1 MASDQT
7 EMGGTDVRDAVYRTL
22 SVQENSIATLQ
33 NTETVAEITRV
44 AEVINEENGR
54 VVFSGIGKSGDVGKK
69 VSSTFNSIGVSSHF
83 IHPVEALHGDL
94 GGLSAEDVVVLISNS
109 GNTDEMV
116 ELLQFLS
123 SFDATT
129 VAITSDPESK
139 LGTRGDYHIN
149 TKIEEEGAVVEL
161 VPMASATV
169 TMTIGDCIAN
179 ALMADRD
186 FSKQEYGHFHPGGT
200 IGKRLLLTVEDLLY
214 EDIPKT
220 RPSDTLA
227 EVALK
232 ISEGG
237 KGIAVVQD
245 DENYAKGIL
254 TDGDIRRLIESG
266 TDFHNVVAEEV
277 MIIDP
282 ITVRPGTSAIRA
294 LEILKNED
302 ISQLPVT
309 DNQDQFKG
317 VVHVHDIIEA
327 GLSTNS

>member
-1 MASDQT
+1 MARDQT
-7 EMGGTDVRDAVYRTL
+7 EMDRTDVRDAVYHTL

-33 NTETVAEITRV
+33 DAETVAEITRV
-44 AEVINEENGR
+44 AELISEEDGR
-54 VVFSGIGKSGDVGKK
+54 VVFSGIGKSGDIGKK

-94 GGLSAEDVVVLISNS
+94 GALSAQDVVVLISNS

-116 ELLQFLS
+116 ELLQFLR
-123 SFDATT
+123 SFDSTT

-139 LGTRGDYHIN
+139 LGTRADYHIN

-169 TMTIGDCIAN
+169 TMVIGDCIAN

-200 IGKRLLLTVEDLLY
+200 IWKRLLLTVEDLLHK
-214 EDIPKT
+214 DIPKT
-220 RPSDTLA
+220 RPADTLA
-227 EVALK
+227 QVALK

-237 KGIAVVQD
+237 KGIAVIQD
-245 DENYAKGIL
+245 DEDYVKGIV

-277 MIIDP
+277 MITDP
-282 ITVRPGTSAIRA
+282 ITTSVDMAAIRA
-294 LEILKNED
+294 LEVIEENN
-302 ISQLPVT
+302 ISQLVVT
-309 DNQDQFKG
+309 DDSDRFLG
-317 VVHVHDIIEA
+317 VVHIHDIIKR
-327 GLSTNS
+327 GLTT

>member
-7 EMGGTDVRDAVYRTL
+7 EMDGTDVRDAVYHTL

-33 NTETVAEITRV
+33 DAETVAEITRV
-44 AEVINEENGR
+44 AEVISEEDGR

-69 VSSTFNSIGVSSHF
+69 ISSTFNSIGVSSHF

-94 GGLSAEDVVVLISNS
+94 GALSAEDVVILISNS

-116 ELLQFLS
+116 ELLQFLR

-139 LGTRGDYHIN
+139 LGTRADYHIN
-149 TKIEEEGAVVEL
+149 TKIEEEGAIVEL

-169 TMTIGDCIAN
+169 TMVIGDCIAN

-200 IGKRLLLTVEDLLY
+200 IGKRLLLTVEDLLHK
-214 EDIPKT
+214 DIPKT
-220 RPSDTLA
+220 QPADTLA
-227 EVALK
+227 QVALK

-245 DENYAKGIL
+245 HEDYVKGIV

-266 TDFHNVVAEEV
+266 SDFHNVVAEEV
-277 MIIDP
+277 MVTDP
-282 ITVRPGTSAIRA
+282 ITTSVDMAAIQA
-294 LEILKNED
+294 LEVIEENN
-302 ISQLPVT
+302 ISQLVVT
-309 DNQDQFKG
+309 DDSDRFLG
-317 VVHVHDIIEA
+317 VVHIHDIMER
-327 GLSTNS
+327 GLTA

>member
-1 MASDQT
+1 MGSDQT
-7 EMGGTDVRDAVYRTL
+7 EMNGTDVRDAVYHTL

-33 NTETVAEITRV
+33 EEETVAEITRV
-44 AEVINEENGR
+44 AEVISEEDGR

-69 VSSTFNSIGVSSHF
+69 ISSTFNSIGVSSHF

-94 GGLSAEDVVVLISNS
+94 GALSAEDVVVLISNS

-116 ELLQFLS
+116 ELLQFLR
-123 SFDATT
+123 SFAATT

-139 LGTRGDYHIN
+139 LGTRADYHIN

-169 TMTIGDCIAN
+169 TMVIGDCIAN

-214 EDIPKT
+214 DDIPKT
-220 RPSDTLA
+220 QPTDTLA
-227 EVALK
+227 RVALK

-237 KGIAVVQD
+237 KGVAVIQD
-245 DENYAKGIL
+245 DEGYLKGIL
-254 TDGDIRRLIESG
+254 TDGDVRRLIESK
-266 TDFHNVVAEEV
+266 TNLYSVTAEQV
-277 MIIDP
+277 MITEPATISTDTP
-282 ITVRPGTSAIRA
+282 AIRA
-294 LEILKNED
+294 LEILETEN
-302 ISQLPVT
+302 ISQLIIT
-309 DNQDQFKG
+309 DDNEKFIG
-317 VVHVHDIIEA
+317 IVHIHDILME
-327 GLSTNS
+327 GLTK

>member
-1 MASDQT
+1 MESNQT
-7 EMGGTDVRDAVYRTL
+7 EMDGTDVRDAVYHTL

-33 NTETVAEITRV
+33 DADTVAEITRV
-44 AEVINEENGR
+44 AEVISKEDGR

-94 GGLSAEDVVVLISNS
+94 GALSAEDVVVLISNS

-116 ELLQFLS
+116 ELLQFLR

-139 LGTRGDYHIN
+139 LGTRADYHIN

-169 TMTIGDCIAN
+169 TMVIGDCIAN

-200 IGKRLLLTVEDLLY
+200 IGKRLLLTVEDLLH

-220 RPSDTLA
+220 RSADTLA
-227 EVALK
+227 QVTLK

-237 KGIAVVQD
+237 RGIAVIQD
-245 DENYAKGIL
+245 DESHLKGIV

-277 MIIDP
+277 MITDP
-282 ITVRPGTSAIRA
+282 ITTSVDMAAIRA
-294 LEILKNED
+294 LEVIEENN
-302 ISQLPVT
+302 ISQLVVT
-309 DNQDQFKG
+309 DDSDRFLG
-317 VVHVHDIIEA
+317 VVHIHDIIKR
-327 GLSTNS
+327 GLTT

>member
-1 MASDQT
+1 MESNQT
-7 EMGGTDVRDAVYRTL
+7 EMDGTDVRDAVYHTL

-33 NTETVAEITRV
+33 DAETVAEITRV
-44 AEVINEENGR
+44 AEVICEEDGQ
-54 VVFSGIGKSGDVGKK
+54 VVFCGIGKSGDVGKK
-69 VSSTFNSIGVSSHF
+69 ISSTFNSIGASSHF

-94 GGLSAEDVVVLISNS
+94 GALSAEDVVVLISNS

-116 ELLQFLS
+116 ELLQFLR

-139 LGTRGDYHIN
+139 LGTRADYHIN

-169 TMTIGDCIAN
+169 TMVIGDCLAN
-179 ALMADRD
+179 TLMANRD

-220 RPSDTLA
+220 QPTDTLA
-227 EVALK
+227 RVALK

-237 KGIAVVQD
+237 KGVAVIQD
-245 DENYAKGIL
+245 DEKHIEGIL
-254 TDGDIRRLIESG
+254 TDGDVRRLIESE
-266 TDFHNVVAEEV
+266 TDLYNVTAEDV
-277 MIIDP
+277 MITDP
-282 ITVRPGTSAIRA
+282 VTISLGTPAIRA
-294 LEILKNED
+294 LEILENES
-302 ISQLPVT
+302 ISQLIIT
-309 DNQDQFKG
+309 DSDEKFRG
-317 VVHVHDIIEA
+317 IVHIHDILME
-327 GLSTNS
+327 GLTE

>member
-7 EMGGTDVRDAVYRTL
+7 EMDGTDVRDAVYHTL

-33 NTETVAEITRV
+33 DAETVAEITRV
-44 AEVINEENGR
+44 AEVISEEDGR

-94 GGLSAEDVVVLISNS
+94 GALSAEDVVVLISNS

-116 ELLQFLS
+116 ELLQFLR

-139 LGTRGDYHIN
+139 LGTRADHHIN
-149 TKIEEEGAVVEL
+149 TKTEGEGAVVEL

-169 TMTIGDCIAN
+169 TMVIGDCIAN

-220 RPSDTLA
+220 RPTDTLA
-227 EVALK
+227 QVALK
-232 ISEGG
+232 IGEGG
-237 KGIAVVQD
+237 KGIAVIQNG
-245 DENYAKGIL
+245 ENEVKGIL

-266 TDFHNVVAEEV
+266 SNLHDVVAGEV
-277 MIIDP
+277 MNTNP
-282 ITVRPGTSAIRA
+282 ITVSPETPAIKA
-294 LEILKNED
+294 LEVIEKNN
-302 ISQLPVT
+302 ITQLVVT
-309 DNQDQFKG
+309 SESEVLHG
-317 VVHVHDIIEA
+317 VVHIHDIMEE
-327 GLSTNS
+327 GLSG

>member
-1 MASDQT
+1 MARDQT
-7 EMGGTDVRDAVYRTL
+7 EMDGKDVRDAVYHTL

-33 NTETVAEITRV
+33 DAETVAEINQV
-44 AEVINEENGR
+44 AEVISEEDGR
-54 VVFSGIGKSGDVGKK
+54 VVFSGIGKSGDIGKK

-94 GGLSAEDVVVLISNS
+94 GALSAEDVVVLISNS

-116 ELLQFLS
+116 ELLQFLR

-139 LGTRGDYHIN
+139 LGTRADYHIN

-169 TMTIGDCIAN
+169 TMVIGDCIAN
-179 ALMADRD
+179 ALMANRD

-220 RPSDTLA
+220 QPKDTLA
-227 EVALK
+227 RVALK

-237 KGIAVVQD
+237 KGVAVIQD
-245 DENYAKGIL
+245 DNKHVEGIL
-254 TDGDIRRLIESG
+254 TDGDVRRLIESE
-266 TDFHNVVAEEV
+266 TDLYSVTAEDV
-277 MIIDP
+277 MTFDP
-282 ITVRPGTSAIRA
+282 VTTSLDTPAIRA
-294 LEILKNED
+294 LELLEKESV
-302 ISQLPVT
+302 SQLIIT
-309 DNQDQFKG
+309 DSDEKFRG
-317 VVHVHDIIEA
+317 IVHIHDILME
-327 GLSTNS
+327 GLTE

>member
-7 EMGGTDVRDAVYRTL
+7 EMDGTDVRDAVYHTL

-33 NTETVAEITRV
+33 DAETVAEITRV
-44 AEVINEENGR
+44 AEVISEEDGR

-94 GGLSAEDVVVLISNS
+94 GALSAEDIVVLISNS

-116 ELLQFLS
+116 ELLQFLR

-139 LGTRGDYHIN
+139 LGARADYHIN

-169 TMTIGDCIAN
+169 TMVIGDCIAS
-179 ALMADRD
+179 ALMTDRD

-200 IGKRLLLTVEDLLY
+200 IGKRLLLTVEDLLH

-220 RPSDTLA
+220 RPADALA
-227 EVALK
+227 QVALK

-237 KGIAVVQD
+237 KGIAVIQD
-245 DENYAKGIL
+245 DKDYVKGIL
-254 TDGDIRRLIESG
+254 TDGDIRRLIDCK
-266 TDFHNVVAEEV
+266 TDFYNVTAKER
-277 MIIDP
+277 MTTDP
-282 ITVRPGTSAIRA
+282 VTVPLDTPAIRA
-294 LEILKNED
+294 LEIIEENN
-302 ISQLPVT
+302 ITQLVVT
-309 DNQDQFKG
+309 DNGGRFSG
-317 VVHVHDIIEA
+317 VVHIHDIMKE
-327 GLSTNS
+327 GLSR